1 MAEPLAKP
9 ENKFRTFY
17 HGTYPD
23 RIEGILR
30 TGLDPNYSGQ
40 GGGTLPGLNEKDPRS
55 KIFLTTSPAYAEF
68 YAAMAAKTSAMAKAK
83 EEGKG
88 WIRQMLATGTPA
100 SPLRIDLPNDFKV
113 NELGKGLYGDDE
125 HYVTDLISPKY
136 IKAMN
141 SLEKT
146 SNDLTVLAPKWSE
159 RGHLLAALPKH
170 LTDAQE
176 AIKSQQNIDKEM
188 TDLSLIAGAWLKSQQ
203 QKELLETRLKRFK
216 ETAGY
221 PSMASVLPIPAVV
234 GSTNKEQA
242 TNNLNKAAAFGAM
255 MGKMAADLGLAPVDD
270 AGRRVFLVSGH
281 SGAGKSTVAK
291 SLGETLKLPVLS
303 IDDHPRWRPM
313 LDSDPE
319 IRHTVS
325 GSPERRRFINAA
337 RGMATEMLDSAKD
350 GAVVEGTQLSLLGR
364 SQLAKYPNRVLV
376 TTPLQDL
383 LRQRLERAKIKSIAK
398 GNPWNEAI
406 EARKY
411 GIGKKLYDSNYRL
424 INRYGST
431 PGTVEYNTKNP
442 KDLNK
447 LFKVN

>member
-1 MAEPLAKP
+1 
-9 ENKFRTFY
+9 
-17 HGTYPD
+17 
-23 RIEGILR
+23 
-30 TGLDPNYSGQ
+30 
-40 GGGTLPGLNEKDPRS
+40 
-55 KIFLTTSPAYAEF
+55 
-68 YAAMAAKTSAMAKAK
+68 
-83 EEGKG
+83 
-88 WIRQMLATGTPA
+88 
-100 SPLRIDLPNDFKV
+100 
-113 NELGKGLYGDDE
+113 
-125 HYVTDLISPKY
+125 
-136 IKAMN
+136 MN
-141 SLEKT
+141 RLE
-146 SNDLTVLAPKWSE
+146 
-159 RGHLLAALPKH
+159 
-170 LTDAQE
+170 
-176 AIKSQQNIDKEM
+176 
-188 TDLSLIAGAWLKSQQ
+188 
-203 QKELLETRLKRFK
+203 
-216 ETAGY
+216 
-221 PSMASVLPIPAVV
+221 
-234 GSTNKEQA
+234 
-242 TNNLNKAAAFGAM
+242 KAAAFGAM

-319 IRHTVS
+319 IRHTVA

-424 INRYGST
+424 VNRYGST
-431 PGTVEYNTKNP
+431 PGTIEYDTKNP
-442 KDLNK
+442 KDLNE
-447 LFKVN
+447 LFKANLGVT